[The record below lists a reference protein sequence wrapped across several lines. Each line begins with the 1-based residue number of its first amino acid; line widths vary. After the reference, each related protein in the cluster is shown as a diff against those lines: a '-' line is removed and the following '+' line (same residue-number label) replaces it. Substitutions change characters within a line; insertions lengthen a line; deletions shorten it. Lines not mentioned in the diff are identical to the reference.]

1 MFLSLHIFRGHS
13 AREPASAV
21 CNDEVIMI
29 MVVVVVVV
37 VMIKMMV
44 VVMKKRMVMMMNLSE
59 SASLHIICNEIY
71 CAALSQSIACSH
83 RQHPSA
89 GEREER
95 KKIAFHHR
103 DSVQFSPL
111 TDSVVGGTWWKIWRR
126 FSPRIFVFFFCP
138 PKQ

>member
-1 MFLSLHIFRGHS
+1 
-13 AREPASAV
+13 
-21 CNDEVIMI
+21 MI
-29 MVVVVVVV
+29 IVVVVVVV

-89 GEREER
+89 GERE
-95 KKIAFHHR
+95 KKNR
-103 DSVQFSPL
+103 VPSQ
-111 TDSVVGGTWWKIWRR
+111 R
-126 FSPRIFVFFFCP
+126 FSPVQSLDRFSRRGDMVEDLAEILSQDFCGFFP
-138 PKQ
+138 PSSRHSTF

>member
-1 MFLSLHIFRGHS
+1 
-13 AREPASAV
+13 
-21 CNDEVIMI
+21 MI
-29 MVVVVVVV
+29 IVVVVVVV

-89 GEREER
+89 GERE
-95 KKIAFHHR
+95 KKKSRSITEIQSS
-103 DSVQFSPL
+103 SVP
-111 TDSVVGGTWWKIWRR
+111 
-126 FSPRIFVFFFCP
+126 
-138 PKQ
+138 

>member
-1 MFLSLHIFRGHS
+1 M
-13 AREPASAV
+13 V
-21 CNDEVIMI
+21 MI
-29 MVVVVVVV
+29 MMMMVVVVVVVVV

-89 GEREER
+89 GERE
-95 KKIAFHHR
+95 KKKSRSITEIQSS
-103 DSVQFSPL
+103 SVP
-111 TDSVVGGTWWKIWRR
+111 
-126 FSPRIFVFFFCP
+126 
-138 PKQ
+138 

>member
-89 GEREER
+89 GERER
-95 KKIAFHHR
+95 KEKNR
-103 DSVQFSPL
+103 VPSQ
-111 TDSVVGGTWWKIWRR
+111 R
-126 FSPRIFVFFFCP
+126 FSPVQSLDRFGRRGDMVEDLAEILSVFFPSSRDPTF
-138 PKQ
+138 

>member
-1 MFLSLHIFRGHS
+1 
-13 AREPASAV
+13 
-21 CNDEVIMI
+21 MI

-89 GEREER
+89 GERER
-95 KKIAFHHR
+95 KEKNR
-103 DSVQFSPL
+103 VPSQ
-111 TDSVVGGTWWKIWRR
+111 R
-126 FSPRIFVFFFCP
+126 FSPVQSLDRFSRRGDMVEDLAEILSQDFCVFFP
-138 PKQ
+138 PSSRHSTF